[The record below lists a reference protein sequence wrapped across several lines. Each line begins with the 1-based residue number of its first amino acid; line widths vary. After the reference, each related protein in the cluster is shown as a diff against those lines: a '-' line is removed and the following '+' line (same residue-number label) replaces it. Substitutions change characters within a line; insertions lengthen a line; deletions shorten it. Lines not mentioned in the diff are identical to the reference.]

1 MSRMLLLVPRMYTE
15 EEFKNVTP
23 VLPEDFAAKTA
34 EFWSYVEEKLQ
45 VFAGKI
51 QRIYRD
57 EICQNG
63 EQGLVHLSS
72 ADSENYLIAK
82 KLVENGAVFEATED
96 SLLVA
101 ESKSWLNMIKQNP
114 LDSMLLEMYQET
126 FRERDGYIAR
136 RIDETLKDEE
146 TGVLFL
152 KPNRDINLGERVK
165 MIKVCRFDPADYL
178 NSWKVHLQAQA
189 FQLNL
194 HTNQKQP
201 KT

>member
-15 EEFKNVTP
+15 EEFKSVTP

-34 EFWSYVEEKLQ
+34 EFWSYVEEKLR

-57 EICQNG
+57 EICQDR
-63 EQGLVHLSS
+63 EHGLVHLSS

-82 KLVENGAVFEATED
+82 KLAENGAVFEATEN

-101 ESKSWLNMIKQNP
+101 ESKSWLNMIRQNP

-126 FRERDGYIAR
+126 FRERDCYVAR

-178 NSWKVHLQAQA
+178 NSWQVHLQAQA
-189 FQLNL
+189 F
-194 HTNQKQP
+194 
-201 KT
+201 

>member
-23 VLPEDFAAKTA
+23 ALPEDFAAKTA
-34 EFWSYVEEKLQ
+34 EFWIYVEEKLQ

-51 QRIYRD
+51 RRIYRD

-63 EQGLVHLSS
+63 EQGLVNLSS

-114 LDSMLLEMYQET
+114 PDSMLLEMYRET
-126 FRERDGYIAR
+126 LRERDGYIAR

-146 TGVLFL
+146 IGVLFL

-178 NSWKVHLQAQA
+178 NSWQVQLQAQA
-189 FQLNL
+189 FQLNS
-194 HTNQKQP
+194 HISQRYP
-201 KT
+201 